1 VDRRRALG
9 IALIVA
15 SAAGFG
21 SASVLAA
28 PIYATGLDWL
38 GLVFWRFLIGAGLS
52 WAWVL
57 VSARRRA
64 AVRRLSRRQVG
75 AAIALG
81 TLYTGN
87 AGTYYAGLETVPA
100 ALAGILVYTYPVTVA
115 LLSMRFAAR
124 LPGRRPWI
132 ALALAL
138 AGVGLAVGAID
149 VDGAPPVLGLALV
162 MVSPVIYS
170 VWIILAARLSGE
182 RRDRL
187 GHEAGREVA
196 SDAAVTT
203 AIMITATA
211 AGYLVASLAT
221 GRRVDPAS
229 VPSEA
234 WPGLIAIA
242 FLSSFLAIQTF
253 YAGSRRIGAAQAALV
268 STVEPVIIVVLAWL
282 VLRQGLEPL
291 QFVGGALILVGVVIS
306 QTSPRRTGAPRAT
319 PPADAEMT
327 DPGVET
333 AETDAAA
340 EPTGAGS
347 RGPGVA

>member
-9 IALIVA
+9 IALIVV

-38 GLVFWRFLIGAGLS
+38 GLVSWRFLIGAGLA

-57 VSARRRA
+57 ASARRRA

-75 AAIALG
+75 TAAALG
-81 TLYTGN
+81 ALYTGN

-115 LLSMRFAAR
+115 LLSMRFASR

-132 ALALAL
+132 ALVLAL
-138 AGVGLAVGAID
+138 TGVALAVGAID
-149 VDGAPPVLGLALV
+149 VDAAPPAFGLALV
-162 MVSPVIYS
+162 MVSPIIYS
-170 VWIILAARLSGE
+170 VWIVLAARLSGE

-203 AIMITATA
+203 AIMISATA
-211 AGYLVASLAT
+211 AGYLGASLIA
-221 GRRVDPAS
+221 GRPIGPGA

-234 WPGLIAIA
+234 WPGLVAIA

-291 QFVGGALILVGVVIS
+291 QFAGGALILLGVVIS
-306 QTSPRRTGAPRAT
+306 QTSPPRAGAPGAT
-319 PPADAEMT
+319 RSADADVGAVPAPT
-327 DPGVET
+327 DGDPR
-333 AETDAAA
+333 D
-340 EPTGAGS
+340 
-347 RGPGVA
+347 RGLV